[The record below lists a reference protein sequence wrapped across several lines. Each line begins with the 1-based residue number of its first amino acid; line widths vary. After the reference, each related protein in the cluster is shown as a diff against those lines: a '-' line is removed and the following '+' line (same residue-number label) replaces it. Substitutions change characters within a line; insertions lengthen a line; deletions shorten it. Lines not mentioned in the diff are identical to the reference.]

1 MKVKTTFYN
10 HSHGEDFDP
19 RLRINYPKNRA
30 DQLSYQ
36 PTSKLVDTMFKT
48 GQMITASKQAYDFPD
63 GKDDGK
69 SVPLDRMRG
78 IEMPEVS
85 QLMQENEAKI
95 TEHSEKMKRATAE
108 RRKKEA
114 DAKADQSAQQ
124 GGAKGTEATTAVKT
138 GSADKSADA

>member
-10 HSHGEDFDP
+10 HSHGKDFDP
-19 RLRINYPKNRA
+19 RIIISYPKNRA

-48 GQMITASKQAYDFPD
+48 GQMVTASKQAYDFPD

-85 QLMQENEAKI
+85 QLMQENEAKLSEH
-95 TEHSEKMKRATAE
+95 TEAIKRATAN
-108 RRKKEA
+108 RKKKDDDE
-114 DAKADQSAQQ
+114 KAAQSAAE
-124 GGAKGTEATTAVKT
+124 GGAKGIGATTPAKD
-138 GSADKSADA
+138 GAAE